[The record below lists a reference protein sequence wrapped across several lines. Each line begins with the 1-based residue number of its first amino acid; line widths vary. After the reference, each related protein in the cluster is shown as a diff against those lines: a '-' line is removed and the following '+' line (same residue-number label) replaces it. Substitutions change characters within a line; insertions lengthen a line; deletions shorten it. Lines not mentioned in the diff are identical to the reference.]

1 MAGTPARGREGYYAA
16 GRNWCKLAR
25 AHFRQGGDFHRQGE
39 TMFRNKILDRIKR
52 GEKALG
58 ISMNEASEELVEIA
72 GRMGLDFVNFDGQH
86 APLTPERVGTLC
98 RIADGFDITPTMR
111 IPDGQE
117 STILSYLDRGIR
129 QITVPN
135 LLTKEEAQNLVKY
148 TYFQPLGLRSSTS
161 HKMVSYQDSQDRA
174 DLFADVNANVVL
186 VPQIENINT
195 VENLEEILTV
205 DGIDYFGGG
214 PEDMAQSMGIA
225 GGHAD
230 PRIAEAYE
238 QATAKLEA
246 AGKGWWAD
254 HIETIDI
261 LGLVKGEMES
271 LLEAHGRKSKLAW

>member
-1 MAGTPARGREGYYAA
+1 
-16 GRNWCKLAR
+16 
-25 AHFRQGGDFHRQGE
+25 
-39 TMFRNKILDRIKR
+39 MFRNKILDRIKR

-58 ISMNEASEELVEIA
+58 LSMNEASEELVEIA

-86 APLTPERVGTLC
+86 APLTPARVGTLC
-98 RIADGFDITPTMR
+98 RIADGFGITPTMR

-135 LLTKEEAQNLVKY
+135 LLTKEEAQSLVKY

-205 DGIDYFGGG
+205 GRHRLLRRRSGGHGTVHGHPRRPRRPQGSRGLRTGQRRSSRRRARVGGG
-214 PEDMAQSMGIA
+214 TTSKPSTSSASSRG
-225 GGHAD
+225 
-230 PRIAEAYE
+230 RWRAYWKP
-238 QATAKLEA
+238 TAA
-246 AGKGWWAD
+246 SPSSPGRFR
-254 HIETIDI
+254 
-261 LGLVKGEMES
+261 
-271 LLEAHGRKSKLAW
+271 LLAPPMNHTRRTYQ

>member
-1 MAGTPARGREGYYAA
+1 
-16 GRNWCKLAR
+16 
-25 AHFRQGGDFHRQGE
+25 
-39 TMFRNKILDRIKR
+39 MFRNNILERIKR

-58 ISMNEASEELVEIA
+58 ISMNDPSEELVEIA

-98 RIADGFDITPTMR
+98 RIADGFGITPTMR
-111 IPDGQE
+111 IPDGEE

-135 LLTKEEAQNLVKY
+135 LLTKEQAEDWVKW
-148 TYFQPLGLRSSTS
+148 TFFQPLGFRSSTS
-161 HKMVSYQDSQDRA
+161 HKMVSYQDTQDRA
-174 DLFADVNANVVL
+174 ALFADVNANVVL

-205 DGIDYFGGG
+205 DGIDYYGGG
-214 PEDMAQSMGIA
+214 PEDMAQSLGIP

-230 PRIAEAYE
+230 PRVAEAYE
-238 QATAKLEA
+238 KATAKLEA
-246 AGKGWWAD
+246 AGKGWWGD
-254 HIETIDI
+254 HIEAVDVI
-261 LGLVKGEMES
+261 GLVKGEMEN